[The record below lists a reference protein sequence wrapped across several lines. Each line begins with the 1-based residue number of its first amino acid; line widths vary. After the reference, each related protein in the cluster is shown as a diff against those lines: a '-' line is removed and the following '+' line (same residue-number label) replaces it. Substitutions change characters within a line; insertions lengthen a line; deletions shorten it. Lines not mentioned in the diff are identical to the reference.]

1 MPRFGACWKLGALG
15 QGCSAT
21 CGGAQFTDPA
31 LTVALGSS
39 SELVEALCAHEEL
52 EPPNRHA
59 EAFDRTCEP
68 PANSRFFTA
77 RFLYFPEVR
86 SWDCF
91 PGESIEDIA
100 PVFRSPCA
108 CAEPPP
114 PPYYAQYAARLCA
127 STGCAAL
134 SSLAFGFCLALCLA
148 WCFLCFCRRRQPP
161 YHGDYGYSDHRSAPK
176 AEAGYAGGEV
186 FAYSGRSYRGSGGFD
201 ENYGVIGPLGSLDC
215 LRLQIRLQYC
225 WMELGHHARR
235 GFCCSSLRF
244 RLQRCWSDL
253 VYQAGRC
260 FRGCCHCVGGLS
272 SYGYPPSYYGE
283 QLDGRWRGTL
293 SSPRGG
299 THRRSPE
306 GAHPG
311 SYSGSYS
318 GSYASTP
325 RYPAR
330 SPRRPEALA
339 GGQPYSGAEVR
350 AAFDRFDANGSG
362 RLDYREL
369 RAALRAFGLDV
380 DSGQATAILQ
390 QYDADGNGLL
400 DLDEFSR
407 LVGRLYELN
416 GLDRSRAT
424 PSTHASTSAHAGASP
439 IAAIAAAGPVAS
451 ASTAHRWSDSEVRA
465 AFDRFDANGSGR
477 LDYHELRAALRA
489 LAGLDVDSQDATA
502 ILQQYDADG
511 NGLLDLDEFGSLV
524 RRLSSLSPAC
534 AAAAKTPGH
543 AVRSTPS
550 TPPRVAWAGR
560 QQRSKPDLDAGGST
574 LRSYEERP
582 REPSRESNTV
592 PRPWNAH
599 RDRQPTMQTV
609 GGGIIWGGAGP
620 PPPGKQKPPQQTF
633 FPPATRAPS
642 GYCNEQMSMH

>member
-1 MPRFGACWKLGALG
+1 MPSFGACWKLGSLG

-21 CGGAQFTDPA
+21 CGGAQFADPA

-39 SELVEALCAHEEL
+39 SELVQALCEHETL
-52 EPPNRHA
+52 ETPNRHA

-108 CAEPPP
+108 CTEPLPLSPYAE
-114 PPYYAQYAARLCA
+114 YAAQLCA

-134 SSLAFGFCLALCLA
+134 SSLAFGFCLALCLL
-148 WCFLCFCRRRQPP
+148 CFLCFCCRRQPS
-161 YHGDYGYSDHRSAPK
+161 YYGDYGEHGGRPK
-176 AEAGYAGGEV
+176 GEGGSAGGEIYG
-186 FAYSGRSYRGSGGFD
+186 YSSRSYRGSGGFD
-201 ENYGVIGPLGSLDC
+201 ENYGVKGPLGSPDC
-215 LRLQIRLQYC
+215 LRLQIRLQHC
-225 WMELGHHARR
+225 WRELSYHARR
-235 GFCCSSLRF
+235 RCSCWSLQF
-244 RLQRCWSDL
+244 RLQRYGSEL

-260 FRGCCHCVGGLS
+260 YRGCCRYVGGLGP
-272 SYGYPPSYYGE
+272 YGYRSSYYGD
-283 QLDGRWRGTL
+283 QLEERWRGTL

-306 GAHPG
+306 GAYPS
-311 SYSGSYS
+311 SYPGSYS

-325 RYPAR
+325 RHPR
-330 SPRRPEALA
+330 SPHRSGPHAC
-339 GGQPYSGAEVR
+339 GHPFSGAEVR
-350 AAFDRFDANGSG
+350 EAFARFDANRSG
-362 RLDYREL
+362 RLDHTEL

-380 DSGQATAILQ
+380 DSQQATAILQ

-400 DLDEFSR
+400 DVDEFGR
-407 LVGRLYELN
+407 LVERLNGLN

-424 PSTHASTSAHAGASP
+424 PSTHASTATHAGASP
-439 IAAIAAAGPVAS
+439 IAAIAAAGPMAS
-451 ASTAHRWSDSEVRA
+451 GSAAHRWSDREVRE
-465 AFDRFDANGSGR
+465 AFARFDANRSGR
-477 LDYHELRAALRA
+477 LDHTELRAALRA
-489 LAGLDVDSQDATA
+489 FGLDVDSQQATA

-511 NGLLDLDEFGSLV
+511 NGLLDVDEFGSLV
-524 RRLSSLSPAC
+524 RRLSGLGSPS

-550 TPPRVAWAGR
+550 TPPRVVWTGR
-560 QQRSKPDLDAGGST
+560 EQRSKPDLDAGGST
-574 LRSYEERP
+574 LRSFEERP
-582 REPSRESNTV
+582 RERPREHNAC
-592 PRPWNAH
+592 PRPYNAF
-599 RDRQPTMQTV
+599 RDRQPTLQTV
-609 GGGIIWGGAGP
+609 GGGTIWGGAGP

-642 GYCNEQMSMH
+642 GYSNAQHEQMSMH

>member
-1 MPRFGACWKLGALG
+1 MAAQARPIALFLRR
-15 QGCSAT
+15 S
-21 CGGAQFTDPA
+21 
-31 LTVALGSS
+31 VALGSS

-176 AEAGYAGGEV
+176 AEASYAGGEV

-253 VYQAGRC
+253 LYQAGRC

-330 SPRRPEALA
+330 SPRRAEALA

-362 RLDYREL
+362 RLDYR
-369 RAALRAFGLDV
+369 
-380 DSGQATAILQ
+380 
-390 QYDADGNGLL
+390 
-400 DLDEFSR
+400 
-407 LVGRLYELN
+407 
-416 GLDRSRAT
+416 
-424 PSTHASTSAHAGASP
+424 
-439 IAAIAAAGPVAS
+439 
-451 ASTAHRWSDSEVRA
+451 
-465 AFDRFDANGSGR
+465 
-477 LDYHELRAALRA
+477 ELRAALRA